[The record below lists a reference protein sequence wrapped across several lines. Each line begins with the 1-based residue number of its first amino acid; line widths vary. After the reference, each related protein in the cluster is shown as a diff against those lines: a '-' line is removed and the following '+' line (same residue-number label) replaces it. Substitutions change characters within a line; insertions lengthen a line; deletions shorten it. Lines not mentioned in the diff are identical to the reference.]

1 MTKVST
7 AWLVIGFLGQAV
19 FTARFLV
26 QWAASERRRNSVVPN
41 SFWWLSLAG
50 GGLLIA
56 YAGYRG
62 DPVILVGQGMGL
74 FVYVRN
80 LMLVGQA
87 KRRRVG
93 DGMTTAERPPQAIA
107 LAESGQ
113 RIAA

>member
-1 MTKVST
+1 MTKIPT

-19 FTARFLV
+19 FTARFVV
-26 QWAASERRRNSVVPN
+26 QWAASERRRNSFVPTA
-41 SFWWLSLAG
+41 FWWLSLAG

-56 YAGYRG
+56 YASYRR

-87 KRRRVG
+87 KRRAGV
-93 DGMTTAERPPQAIA
+93 ELAIA
-107 LAESGQ
+107 KTTPHVVTDTEAVQ
-113 RIAA
+113 KRAA